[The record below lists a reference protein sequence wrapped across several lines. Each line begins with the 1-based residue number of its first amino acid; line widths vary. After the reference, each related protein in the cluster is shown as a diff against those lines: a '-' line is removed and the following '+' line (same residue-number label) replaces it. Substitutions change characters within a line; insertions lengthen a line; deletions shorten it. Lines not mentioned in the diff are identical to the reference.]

1 MSLIEVKLRPTGPWR
16 VGHRAGDRERVD
28 VIYHSDA
35 LYSAVTHAM
44 RALGWLTEW
53 LEATAA
59 ATGDPAVRFS
69 SLFPF
74 MGKTRLVTP
83 PKSAWPPALP
93 GRLYLQGAKLIP
105 LEIVKSGLVD
115 ESRWTVDGESQCLVP
130 LGGSAPF
137 RISMRSAAAVDRLT
151 GVAEPFQT
159 ACLEFA
165 PNAGLWGVFSVSDPV
180 WESRVKTALR
190 LLADSGFGG
199 ERSRGWGRASEPHFA
214 EASHLFAATGVEKCW
229 WLLSL
234 FSPHEQ
240 DVVDWSRG
248 EFTATVRGGWTDSPA
263 GAGAKKQVRMMEEG
277 SVLAADSLR
286 GRAVDVAPDG
296 FPHPVYRAGFALA
309 MPAPAEILLRPPT
322 VSRQPVAPAAEPI
335 VVARPEVTPVEPE
348 TPVVEHPAT
357 EPEPLPEIPATVP
370 EPAAPVDVPA
380 AEPETTPDETPA
392 ADPQPEPAAPGNV
405 PAEPETSV
413 EPAPP
418 EPELPSAEP
427 EPAVPADE
435 PAEPVAP
442 AEPDAP
448 AEPASPGAAEH
459 HETTAPHNPGEVPE

>member
-309 MPAPAEILLRPPT
+309 MPAPGEILLRPPT
-322 VSRQPVAPAAEPI
+322 VSRQPVAPAAEPA
-335 VVARPEVTPVEPE
+335 VVATPEVTPVEPE
-348 TPVVEHPAT
+348 TPVVEPTAT
-357 EPEPLPEIPATVP
+357 EPDPLPEIPALVT
-370 EPAAPVDVPA
+370 EPDAPIDVPA
-380 AEPETTPDETPA
+380 AESETLIDPAPPQPEPPPVEPETTPAEIPA
-392 ADPQPEPAAPGNV
+392 ADPQPEPAV
-405 PAEPETSV
+405 PA
-413 EPAPP
+413 A
-418 EPELPSAEP
+418 
-427 EPAVPADE
+427 E
-435 PAEPVAP
+435 PAEPVAPAEPAAP

-448 AEPASPGAAEH
+448 AEPATPGAAEH

>member
-105 LEIVKSGLVD
+105 LEIVKTGVVD
-115 ESRWTVDGESQCLVP
+115 ESRWSVDGESQCLVP

-180 WESRVKTALR
+180 WESRVKAALR

-277 SVLAADSLR
+277 SVVAADSLR

-322 VSRQPVAPAAEPI
+322 VSRQPVAPAAEPA
-335 VVARPEVTPVEPE
+335 VVATPEVTPVEPE
-348 TPVVEHPAT
+348 TPVVEPPAT
-357 EPEPLPEIPATVP
+357 EPDPLPEIPALVT
-370 EPAAPVDVPA
+370 EPDAPIDVPA
-380 AEPETTPDETPA
+380 AESETLIDPAPPQPEPPPAEPETTPAEIPA
-392 ADPQPEPAAPGNV
+392 ADPQPEPAV
-405 PAEPETSV
+405 PA
-413 EPAPP
+413 A
-418 EPELPSAEP
+418 
-427 EPAVPADE
+427 E
-435 PAEPVAP
+435 PAEPVAPAEPAAP

-459 HETTAPHNPGEVPE
+459 DETTAPHNPGEVPE